1 MDFIGVR
8 EMVRGLDRA
17 LAPRRLQS
25 GIVVGLALLIAV
37 PYFWIPYASDP
48 AASLGL
54 ALQTLGGLVASAQLW
69 ANSTFDGL
77 VSWIARQIGRG
88 RSRVIGLLD
97 GRALSMFIATFSF
110 VVVRY
115 LAEVVWA
122 ITPPGLLGF
131 MIAIPVLLVFG
142 GAALLLMLS
151 MLMFMAVMISPLEPL
166 PEGEAMTGL
175 QARLTESRW
184 SGPVLVAVLVIGGLL
199 QLY

>member
-1 MDFIGVR
+1 
-8 EMVRGLDRA
+8 MVRGLDRA
-17 LAPRRLQS
+17 PTPRRLQS
-25 GIVVGLALLIAV
+25 GIVVGLALLIV
-37 PYFWIPYASDP
+37 MPFLWVSDSSDLT
-48 AASLGL
+48 ASLGL
-54 ALQTLGGLVASAQLW
+54 ALQTLGGLVASMQLW

-77 VSWIARQIGRG
+77 VGWIARQIGRG
-88 RSRVIGLLD
+88 RSRVLGLLD

-115 LAEVVWA
+115 FAEVVWT

-131 MIAIPVLLVFG
+131 VIAIPVLVVFAC
-142 GAALLLMLS
+142 AALLLLLS

-184 SGPVLVAVLVIGGLL
+184 FGPLVISVLVVGGLL
-199 QLY
+199 QLS